1 MRDWQLGLAIILLS
15 ACAEQVQSQLTVV
28 PPAPIALPASAAA
41 ADGDADGVSDAADK
55 CPGEKEDGEAPLPA
69 DGCAATDDDGDGV
82 RVGDRCPQEKETPNG
97 YQDEDGCPDEAPLAQ
112 FDGDQVKL
120 RQRIAFGGFGL
131 LSKESDPVL
140 DAIAKLITEA
150 SDIGLVEVSGHLSGG
165 RSMNRSAGANGG
177 RRADQTRHCQ
187 NPPGRGRVWRQVH
200 EGGQTQRT
208 RKRSHRAD
216 SAPKRRKRYRLEGG
230 MPLAPRARRRQTV

>member
-165 RSMNRSAGANGG
+165 RSMNRSASSKS
-177 RRADQTRHCQ
+177 RAQTVVDALTK
-187 NPPGRGRVWRQVH
+187 RGIAK
-200 EGGQTQRT
+200 T
-208 RKRSHRAD
+208 
-216 SAPKRRKRYRLEGG
+216 RLEAAGYGDKCMKGVKPSGRESVRIELTVRQRGG
-230 MPLAPRARRRQTV
+230 SDTGSKGGCP